1 MAYENLCMYCF
12 EDTGGETVC
21 PHCGRDSR
29 TAVPQVQLL
38 PGTIIYGGRFLV
50 GRALGQDANGV
61 VYTALDLKLQ
71 RKLRIR
77 EYFPRDCASRLSDGT
92 VVPAA
97 GAEDAFDAGL
107 RRVKASVQNAE
118 NPANRHFFFEENGT
132 GYIVQRKSAA
142 AAARTEEPEEE
153 EELEESAGPNVKAI
167 VGVSIAAV
175 VVVGIVVFAIIR
187 MLGGAMDQTNGIPD
201 VTQEEDWQPLEL
213 PTATPYVAATIGA
226 NVDHNGDDW
235 KNEAYDGDVDKEFNQ
250 QVAHNSTPIPTIA
263 PTIAPTP
270 TPYTGLSTNSTI
282 SAKSSTQEIKDL
294 QIVLAQQG
302 WLKAADITGKY
313 DANTRNAVKAFQ
325 TFMNNNYNLSEKLSV
340 DGIAGPKT
348 LSCLVQYDY
357 SRNPESITPQPTVA
371 PTPNVTVAPT
381 QRPTDVPSVTID
393 ENSGAEAISD
403 VQTMLISLNMLDVN
417 GRNGFY
423 DAATR
428 NAVLAFQVRVNEL
441 FSKTVLNTTGTV
453 DSLTLDYMK
462 LYADRYGSTTP
473 APGNVPTD
481 VPQVTE
487 EPTQQPTDVP
497 QETEIPQ
504 ETEEPHEDGS
514 ITPDSD
520 VENITALQ
528 NMLAKYGFLAQN
540 QVDGVFGAQT
550 TAAVANFQKYIN
562 ALRGSEVLPVTG
574 NADSSTLDMLLQM
587 EDINTKPQVDES
599 SSVEQIAQL
608 QKRLVELKWLNISG
622 PTQSYDDI
630 TRAAVTNFQNYINAQ
645 SGIPC
650 PVQVTGIADPLTL
663 EYLALTNGKVTNPN
677 PDAAVTAAPE
687 APQETEV
694 PPQETQVPEQ
704 PAETEAPPQE
714 TNVPS
719 EENPPEEGGED
730 SAIGENSD
738 SENITALQNE
748 LARYG
753 FLSSSDVDGSYGDK
767 TASAVSN
774 FQKFVNLYKGENV
787 LSVTG
792 KADSSTLDWLLQME
806 DELPYGTISSSS
818 SGSSVTKVQQRLI
831 ALKWLPEGADTGEYD
846 ENTRQAVEA
855 FQSYINSK
863 NPPLSVRVTGNA
875 DVVTQQYLL
884 RSEGVNPNPVSG
896 GEEPPEDFGEGD
908 LPEEGDGQWPEDEFP
923 EDEFPGEPEEDL
935 ENPNQEPT
943 PVIADTVASTQN
955 PDDQAGETAVPEL
968 TEEPTLEPTE
978 EPTLEPTEEPTLE
991 PTEEP
996 TLEPTLEPTEEP
1008 TLEPT
1013 LEPTEE
1019 PTPEPTP
1026 EPTLEPTEEPTPEP
1040 TLEPTE
1046 ESTPEPTEEPLPES
1060 TEQPVVSADSPV
1072 EDIEKLQNR
1081 LVELNLLTSASG
1093 VLDADTL
1100 NAVAQFQMEYNG
1112 SMEADALTVLDPMS
1126 PDAVVDYLTLCAL
1139 FGVEPQ

>member
-97 GAEDAFDAGL
+97 GAEDAFETGL
-107 RRVKASVQNAE
+107 KRVKASVQNAE

-142 AAARTEEPEEE
+142 AARTEEPEEE

-175 VVVGIVVFAIIR
+175 VIVGIVVFAIIR

-201 VTQEEDWQPLEL
+201 VTQEEEWQPLEL

-226 NVDHNGDDW
+226 NVDYNGDDW
-235 KNEAYDGDVDKEFNQ
+235 KNQVYGGNVDDEFNE
-250 QVAHNSTPIPTIA
+250 QVQNNATPIPT
-263 PTIAPTP
+263 TAPTP
-270 TPYTGLSTNSTI
+270 TPYAGLSTSSTI
-282 SAKSSTQEIKDL
+282 SSKSSTQEIKDL

-302 WLKAADITGKY
+302 WLDAADITGKY
-313 DANTRNAVKAFQ
+313 DTTTRNAVKAFQ
-325 TFMNNNYNLSEKLSV
+325 AFMNANYDLSEKLSV

-357 SRNPESITPQPTVA
+357 SRNPDSITAQPTVA

-381 QRPTDVPSVTID
+381 PRPTDVPSVTID
-393 ENSGAEAISD
+393 ENSSSDAISD

-441 FSKTVLNTTGTV
+441 FGRTVLNTTGTV

-473 APGNVPTD
+473 APDNGTTDVPQATEEPTTQPTD

-487 EPTQQPTDVP
+487 EP
-497 QETEIPQ
+497 QETD
-504 ETEEPHEDGS
+504 EPHEDGS

-528 NMLAKYGFLAQN
+528 NMLAKYGFLAQS
-540 QVDGVFGAQT
+540 QVDGVFGAKT
-550 TAAVANFQKYIN
+550 TEALTNFQKYIN
-562 ALRGSEVLPVTG
+562 ALQGSEVLAVTG

-587 EDINTKPQVDES
+587 EEINTRTQIDENA
-599 SSVEQIAQL
+599 SVEQIAQL

-622 PTQSYDDI
+622 PTQAYDDI
-630 TRAAVTNFQNYINAQ
+630 TRAAVTNFQNYINSQ

-663 EYLALTNGKVTNPN
+663 EYLALTNGKVVNPN
-677 PDAAVTAAPE
+677 PDAAVTAVPE
-687 APQETEV
+687 APQETQVPEEPV
-694 PPQETQVPEQ
+694 ETETPPQETQVPEE
-704 PAETEAPPQE
+704 PVETD
-714 TNVPS
+714 VPS
-719 EENPPEEGGED
+719 EENPPEDGGED
-730 SAIGENSD
+730 SSIGADSD

-774 FQKFVNLYKGENV
+774 FQKFVNLYKGEEV

-818 SGSSVTKVQQRLI
+818 SGSGVTKVQQRLI

-855 FQSYINSK
+855 FQNYINSM

-884 RSEGVNPNPVSG
+884 RDEGVNPNPVSSG
-896 GEEPPEDFGEGD
+896 DQPSEDFGEED
-908 LPEEGDGQWPEDEFP
+908 LPEDGGDQWPEDEFP
-923 EDEFPGEPEEDL
+923 DGLEEDT
-935 ENPNQEPT
+935 ENPNQGPT
-943 PVIADTVASTQN
+943 PVIADTVASTLK
-955 PDDQAGETAVPEL
+955 PD
-968 TEEPTLEPTE
+968 
-978 EPTLEPTEEPTLE
+978 
-991 PTEEP
+991 
-996 TLEPTLEPTEEP
+996 
-1008 TLEPT
+1008 
-1013 LEPTEE
+1013 
-1019 PTPEPTP
+1019 
-1026 EPTLEPTEEPTPEP
+1026 
-1040 TLEPTE
+1040 
-1046 ESTPEPTEEPLPES
+1046 
-1060 TEQPVVSADSPV
+1060 EQP
-1072 EDIEKLQNR
+1072 E
-1081 LVELNLLTSASG
+1081 
-1093 VLDADTL
+1093 
-1100 NAVAQFQMEYNG
+1100 
-1112 SMEADALTVLDPMS
+1112 
-1126 PDAVVDYLTLCAL
+1126 
-1139 FGVEPQ
+1139 